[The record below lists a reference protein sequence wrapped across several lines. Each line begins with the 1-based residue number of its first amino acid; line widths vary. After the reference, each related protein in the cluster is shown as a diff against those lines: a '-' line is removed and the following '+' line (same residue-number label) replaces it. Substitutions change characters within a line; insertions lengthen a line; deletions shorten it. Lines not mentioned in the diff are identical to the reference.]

1 MLWLTVLVF
10 IGLLLVLVLAHE
22 WGHFIVARGAGCGV
36 EEFAFGFPPRLFSF
50 VRRGTRYSFN
60 LLPIGGYV
68 KIEGEDMD
76 DPYPG
81 PTNFASKTPLKRL
94 LVLAAGVLMN
104 AVLAA
109 VLLSIQAGIG
119 IPTLVTEEN
128 VDRVHD
134 IKTFIVDVAANSPAE
149 QAGIKTLDRVVS
161 IDAVTNPTAKQIQS
175 LVTEN
180 LGQPMVIEVER
191 QGVHKIVTAI
201 PRTEWPPEEG
211 AWGVVLQET
220 GLERVVWW
228 QAPLVGG
235 ERTGQMLVSIGG
247 QFWLL
252 LQRLVTE
259 GTMGEVITGPVGIAI
274 YTNEV
279 TNLGVSYI
287 LEFAALISLNLA
299 LINILPFPA
308 LDGGRILFVGLEI
321 LFRRRLPARWEQA
334 THMTGFALLILLMIF
349 ITFKDITRFF

>member
-1 MLWLTVLVF
+1 MTVLVF

-161 IDAVTNPTAKQIQS
+161 IDAVTNPTPKQNQ
-175 LVTEN
+175 N
-180 LGQPMVIEVER
+180 LLT
-191 QGVHKIVTAI
+191 KK
-201 PRTEWPPEEG
+201 
-211 AWGVVLQET
+211 
-220 GLERVVWW
+220 
-228 QAPLVGG
+228 
-235 ERTGQMLVSIGG
+235 
-247 QFWLL
+247 
-252 LQRLVTE
+252 
-259 GTMGEVITGPVGIAI
+259 
-274 YTNEV
+274 
-279 TNLGVSYI
+279 
-287 LEFAALISLNLA
+287 
-299 LINILPFPA
+299 
-308 LDGGRILFVGLEI
+308 
-321 LFRRRLPARWEQA
+321 
-334 THMTGFALLILLMIF
+334 F
-349 ITFKDITRFF
+349 IHTTII

>member
-1 MLWLTVLVF
+1 MLWLTILVF

-22 WGHFIVARGAGCGV
+22 WGHFIAARRAGCGV
-36 EEFAFGFPPRLFSF
+36 VEFAFGFPPRLFSF

-76 DPYPG
+76 DPSPG
-81 PTNFASKTPLKRL
+81 PANFASKTPWQRL
-94 LVLAAGVLMN
+94 LILAAGVLMN
-104 AVLAA
+104 VVLAA

-128 VDRVHD
+128 VDRVRD
-134 IKTFIVDVAANSPAE
+134 IKTFIIDVTANSPAE
-149 QAGIKTLDRVVS
+149 QAGIEPLDRVVS
-161 IDAVTNPTAKQIQS
+161 IDAVANPTAKQIQS

-180 LGQPMVIEVER
+180 LGQPIAVELER
-191 QGVHKIVTAI
+191 QGAHKIVETI
-201 PRTEWPPEEG
+201 PRLEWPAEEG
-211 AWGVVLQET
+211 ALGVTLQET
-220 GLERVVWW
+220 GLERVGWPR
-228 QAPLVGG
+228 APLVGG
-235 ERTGQMLVSIGG
+235 ERTGHMLVSIGS

-252 LQRLVTE
+252 LQRLASE

-334 THMTGFALLILLMIF
+334 THMTGFALLILLMLF

>member
-76 DPYPG
+76 DPNPG

-94 LVLAAGVLMN
+94 LILAAGVLMN
-104 AVLAA
+104 VVLAA
-109 VLLSIQAGIG
+109 VLLSMQAGIG
-119 IPTLVTEEN
+119 IPTLVTEKN

-134 IKTFIVDVAANSPAE
+134 IKAFIVDVAANSPAE
-149 QAGIKTLDRVVS
+149 QVGIEPLDRVVS
-161 IDAVTNPTAKQIQS
+161 IGAVINPTAKQIQS
-175 LVTEN
+175 LVAES
-180 LGQPMVIEVER
+180 LGQPMTIEVER

-228 QAPLVGG
+228 QAPLRGG
-235 ERTGQMLVSIGG
+235 ERTGQMLASIGG

-252 LQRLVTE
+252 LQRLVSE